1 MWLCETTSHRRET
14 SSAATPRSPLFLSSD
29 PLLPRANQEPSH
41 TGFILGNGPPGTRP
55 KLPSPLPGLSTAPP
69 KWPEPPDPTALPL
82 PEMWAKSLRCP
93 TPCDPMDCSPPGFSV
108 HGILQARILERVA
121 ISFSRGIFPS
131 RASNPGLLHCRQILY
146 YLSHIIHITSPW
158 DTDSS
163 SSAWLAFIPPP
174 HWACFTLWIEADI
187 ILYSLFVSC
196 VSPLKT

>member
-1 MWLCETTSHRRET
+1 MWNHKSSQGNKFSGYSQVPPLPFLWSPFTQSQSGAESYRIHSREWPPWYPAQASITPAWTVNSTSQVTRTSRPHSST
-14 SSAATPRSPLFLSSD
+14 SSRNVSQVA
-29 PLLPRANQEPSH
+29 QV
-41 TGFILGNGPPGTRP
+41 
-55 KLPSPLPGLSTAPP
+55 
-69 KWPEPPDPTALPL
+69 
-82 PEMWAKSLRCP
+82 CP

-187 ILYSLFVSC
+187 IFYSLFVSC